1 MVWSRSE
8 VVWAS
13 FLALKATL
21 STLHPLLWGP
31 AEALPRE
38 KPPGFD
44 YVRMTKKEKKT
55 VCSMLKKTIF

>member
-8 VVWAS
+8 VVWAL

-31 AEALPRE
+31 AVALN
-38 KPPGFD
+38 
-44 YVRMTKKEKKT
+44 EKKPKVFDFAGGGGGGGRIT
-55 VCSMLKKTIF
+55 FLHFGPC